1 MELNQK
7 AWDEWETYRK
17 GIKKPI
23 KAQSIEPMKLK
34 LMRFGDDQQAVVDQ
48 SIAQGWQGLF
58 AITPAKPDP
67 TAPKKRTR
75 EQEDANNAQW
85 DYLNRQSAKDWD
97 KIVDS
102 PIKRLNLAA
111 AYLARLDTD
120 PDQSSVFLSEK
131 RSALKDAVAGLL
143 REAEAHLVIADL
155 NLIRLVLR
163 LFNLPGL
170 RRLEARAEQ
179 RVAA

>member
-17 GIKKPI
+17 GIKHPI
-23 KAQSIEPMKLK
+23 KPQSMEPMKLK
-34 LMRFGDDQQAVVDQ
+34 LMRFGDDQQAVVNQ
-48 SIAQGWQGLF
+48 SIEQGWQGLF

-75 EQEDANNAQW
+75 EQEQANNAQW
-85 DYLNRQSAKDWD
+85 EYLNRQSVKDWD
-97 KIVDS
+97 KIPDS

-120 PDQSSVFLSEK
+120 PDQGSLMLSEK
-131 RSALKDAVAGLL
+131 RSALRDCVAALL
-143 REAEAHLVIADL
+143 REAEARLVLADL
-155 NLIRLVLR
+155 NLIRLVIR
-163 LFNLPGL
+163 LFSGPGL

-179 RVAA
+179 KVAA